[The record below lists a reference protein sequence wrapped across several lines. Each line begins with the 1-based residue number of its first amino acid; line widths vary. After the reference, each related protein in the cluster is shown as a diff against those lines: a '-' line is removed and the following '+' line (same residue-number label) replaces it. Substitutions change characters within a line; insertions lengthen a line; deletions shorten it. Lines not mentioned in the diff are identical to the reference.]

1 MSGGSHLSREG
12 YEKLRKELEQLKT
25 VKRRDISKAIGAARA
40 HGDISENAEYDAAK
54 EAQGLNE
61 KKIAE
66 LEHKLATAQMID
78 EDNMSKDE
86 VLIGAT
92 VKLKDLKGNRD
103 ITYTIV
109 SEEEANFSEGKIS
122 ISSPVGSGLMN
133 HKKGDMVEIK
143 VPAGVLKYQIM
154 DISR

>member
-1 MSGGSHLSREG
+1 MSGGSHLTRAG
-12 YEKLRKELEQLKT
+12 YEKLRKELEHLKT
-25 VKRRDISKAIGAARA
+25 TKRRELSKAIGAARA

-86 VLIGAT
+86 VLIGAA
-92 VKLKDLKGNRD
+92 VKLKDLKSGNE

-109 SEEEANFSEGKIS
+109 SEDEADFSQGKIS
-122 ISSPVGSGLMN
+122 ISSPVGKGLMN
-133 HKKGDMVEIK
+133 HKKGETVDIT
-143 VPAGVLKYQIM
+143 VPAGILRYKILSI
-154 DISR
+154 DR